1 MKKRRRNILII
12 IAVLIIICIA
22 LVVYFFRV
30 DLSKKKD
37 EEVSKLSYIDIIKG
51 YDYTLEE
58 RDTKLFKDT
67 YYQLKEVLSSSEINY
82 EEYAKLLSELY
93 VIDLY
98 TIDNKFDKYD
108 VGATEYI
115 YTDGVENF
123 ILKVDDTIYKYVEDY
138 KDGKRKQDLPIVESI
153 TVSSVE
159 EEKFQIGEEELD
171 GYKVNVKWE
180 YKEDLDYDTEAIINL
195 VKKDDKLY
203 IVSQTNTE
211 DEKEV
216 QK

>member
-12 IAVLIIICIA
+12 IAVLIIICIS

-37 EEVSKLSYIDIIKG
+37 EEVSKPSYIDIIKG

-211 DEKEV
+211 DEKEE

>member
-12 IAVLIIICIA
+12 IAVLIIICIS

-37 EEVSKLSYIDIIKG
+37 EEVSNPSYIDIIKG

-211 DEKEV
+211 DEKEE

>member
-37 EEVSKLSYIDIIKG
+37 EEVSNPSYIDIIKG

-211 DEKEV
+211 DEKEE

>member
-12 IAVLIIICIA
+12 IAVLIIICIS

-30 DLSKKKD
+30 DLSKNKD
-37 EEVSKLSYIDIIKG
+37 EEVSNPSYIDIIKG

-211 DEKEV
+211 DEKEE

>member
-12 IAVLIIICIA
+12 IAVLIIICIS
-22 LVVYFFRV
+22 LVVYFFSV
-30 DLSKKKD
+30 DLSKNKD

-211 DEKEV
+211 DEKEE

>member
-12 IAVLIIICIA
+12 IAVLIIICIS

-30 DLSKKKD
+30 DLSKNKD

-211 DEKEV
+211 DEKEE